1 MFFKRLEVIEVMGAF
16 LAQKMGGNEELRSKM
31 EQAESNLVA
40 AQKAVADGTESL
52 KKAKEEREVANA
64 EARWLTEEGEAIEAR
79 YRKVKQEKEW
89 LKKEMEEFWARFVAQ
104 KKKLKGEYQKQV
116 DDMFFFD
123 YQ

>member
-1 MFFKRLEVIEVMGAF
+1 MGAF
-16 LAQKMGGNEELRSKM
+16 LARKMGGNEELRSKM

-79 YRKVKQEKEW
+79 YRK
-89 LKKEMEEFWARFVAQ
+89 F
-104 KKKLKGEYQKQV
+104 
-116 DDMFFFD
+116 
-123 YQ
+123 